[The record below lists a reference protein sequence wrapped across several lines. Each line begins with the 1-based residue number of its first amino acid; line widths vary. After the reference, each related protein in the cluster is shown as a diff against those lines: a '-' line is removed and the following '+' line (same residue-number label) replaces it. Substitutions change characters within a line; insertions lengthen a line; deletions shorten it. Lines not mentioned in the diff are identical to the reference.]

1 MGKLK
6 RRRQVRGAVFLL
18 TMIGL
23 LAIGMFAV
31 NYFQA
36 NAAGESANQENNE
49 SIKKANAAMKGKGAL
64 DHEQEKEMIKKR
76 TEQAMASRNE
86 QEKRKDQENP
96 PSDSS
101 SAQPPANTPAPETTK
116 EPNTNPQQ
124 PTAAQ
129 PPAQPSGKRTIYLT
143 FDDGPSAISGDIIA
157 LLEQHH
163 YKATF
168 FMIDG
173 NIRKYQDAAKLMVQ
187 TGEAVGLHS
196 VSHRKEVF
204 YASANSVLGELTQ
217 NRNTLREITGVDS
230 FLARTP
236 YGSSPY
242 MTPEYKQAV
251 KDNGYFMWDWNI
263 DSKDWYYK
271 DARYVDNVITQ
282 IKAKASYNGPLVIL
296 LHEKKET
303 LAHLPRLLDYL
314 TQQGFES
321 KAIDSSLIPV
331 QF

>member
-36 NAAGESANQENNE
+36 NAAGKSANQANNE
-49 SIKKANAAMKGKGAL
+49 PMKKANAAMMGKGAH
-64 DHEQEKEMIKKR
+64 DDQQEKEMIRKQMEK
-76 TEQAMASRNE
+76 AMAFRNE

-96 PSDSS
+96 S
-101 SAQPPANTPAPETTK
+101 QPA
-116 EPNTNPQQ
+116 
-124 PTAAQ
+124 AAQ
-129 PPAQPSGKRTIYLT
+129 PPAQPNGKRTIYLT

-163 YKATF
+163 FKGTF

-173 NIRKYQDAAKLMVQ
+173 NIRKYPDAAKLMVQ

-204 YASANSVLGELTQ
+204 YASADSVLGELTQ
-217 NRNTLREITGVDS
+217 NRNTLREITRVDS

-242 MTPEYKQAV
+242 MTPQYKQVV

-271 DARYVDNVITQ
+271 DARYIDNVIAQ
-282 IKAKASYNGPLVIL
+282 LNAKAGHNGPLVIL

-303 LAHLPRLLDYL
+303 LAHLPQLLDYL

-321 KAIDSSLIPV
+321 KAIDSTIPPV

>member
-18 TMIGL
+18 TMIAL

-36 NAAGESANQENNE
+36 NAAGKSANQANNE
-49 SIKKANAAMKGKGAL
+49 PMKKANAAMMGKGAH
-64 DHEQEKEMIKKR
+64 DDQQEREMIRKQMEK
-76 TEQAMASRNE
+76 AMASRNE

-96 PSDSS
+96 PSDPAST
-101 SAQPPANTPAPETTK
+101 QPPVNTPAPETTTA
-116 EPNTNPQQ
+116 PNTNPPQ
-124 PTAAQ
+124 PAAAQ
-129 PPAQPSGKRTIYLT
+129 PPAQPNGKRTIYLT

-163 YKATF
+163 FKGTF

-173 NIRKYQDAAKLMVQ
+173 NIRKYPDAAKLMVQ

-204 YASANSVLGELTQ
+204 YASADTVLGELTQ

-242 MTPEYKQAV
+242 MTPQYKQV
-251 KDNGYFMWDWNI
+251 VRDNGYFMWDWNI

-271 DARYVDNVITQ
+271 DARYIDNVIAQ
-282 IKAKASYNGPLVIL
+282 LNAKAGHNGPLVIL

-303 LAHLPRLLDYL
+303 LAHLPQLLDYL
-314 TQQGFES
+314 TQQGFEG
-321 KAIDSSLIPV
+321 KAIDSTIPPV